1 MNGIIVRF
9 WLQLLLRREQAVT
22 LLVSF
27 SVVILF
33 NLIMNEGI
41 AITYSVNLLFV
52 AFFLCRLR
60 VYIIV
65 IIQSRIYIFLSFLI
79 TV

>member
-9 WLQLLLRREQAVT
+9 WLQLLFRREQAVT

-27 SVVILF
+27 SVVLLF

-52 AFFLCRLR
+52 AFFFTDCE
-60 VYIIV
+60 YT
-65 IIQSRIYIFLSFLI
+65 QS
-79 TV
+79 

>member
-27 SVVILF
+27 SVVVLF

-41 AITYSVNLLFV
+41 AITYSINLLFV
-52 AFFLCRLR
+52 AFFFADCE
-60 VYIIV
+60 Y
-65 IIQSRIYIFLSFLI
+65 
-79 TV
+79 T